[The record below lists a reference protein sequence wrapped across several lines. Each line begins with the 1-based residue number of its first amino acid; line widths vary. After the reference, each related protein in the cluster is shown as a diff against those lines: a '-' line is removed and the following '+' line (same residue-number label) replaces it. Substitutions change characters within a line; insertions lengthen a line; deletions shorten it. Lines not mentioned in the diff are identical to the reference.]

1 MNYKKENERKLK
13 QLNRHRNIKGWVG
26 GIFLIAVCFLTLFAP
41 VIAPYDPYEQEL
53 ASIFVKPFTHSA
65 VSDKFFLLGTDQLGR
80 DILSRILY
88 GGRVSLALS
97 LAAVLVS
104 LIIGTILGIMAGY
117 YRGKTDV
124 VIMRL
129 ADIQLSIPTML
140 FAILIIAVMGA
151 SLTNTIIVLAITGWV
166 PFTRVVRSEVLALRE
181 QEFIESAKAMGVS
194 NFRIIL
200 THILPNITYTLITQ
214 ATLRI
219 AQMIMLAASLSFM
232 GLGVNISMPT
242 WGGMISDGRNYIY
255 DAWWLSTFPGITI
268 ALVIFMIAI
277 FSEWMQARTE
287 K

>member
-1 MNYKKENERKLK
+1 
-13 QLNRHRNIKGWVG
+13 
-26 GIFLIAVCFLTLFAP
+26 
-41 VIAPYDPYEQEL
+41 
-53 ASIFVKPFTHSA
+53 
-65 VSDKFFLLGTDQLGR
+65 
-80 DILSRILY
+80 
-88 GGRVSLALS
+88 
-97 LAAVLVS
+97 
-104 LIIGTILGIMAGY
+104 
-117 YRGKTDV
+117 
-124 VIMRL
+124 
-129 ADIQLSIPTML
+129 
-140 FAILIIAVMGA
+140 
-151 SLTNTIIVLAITGWV
+151 
-166 PFTRVVRSEVLALRE
+166 
-181 QEFIESAKAMGVS
+181 MGVS